1 VAGARAVGLRDFRGG
16 KFFCSDGC
24 NRRAFFGF
32 RGTLDASNR
41 LAEGISIGWLESLDT
56 DCD

>member
-1 VAGARAVGLRDFRGG
+1 LRDFRGG

-41 LAEGISIGWLESLDT
+41 LAEGILIGWLESLDT